1 MVVDMDR
8 RFYSA
13 GEIAIYLG
21 LREDTVRKW
30 AMRGR
35 IPFVKFGKSLRFD
48 ISRINCWA
56 KDREPAYLRKTFVEQ
71 HSQAR

>member
-1 MVVDMDR
+1 MER

-13 GEIAIYLG
+13 DEIAVYLG
-21 LREDTVRKW
+21 IREDTVRKW

-48 ISRINCWA
+48 IARINGWV
-56 KDREPAYLRKTFVEQ
+56 REGEPAYFRKHYDESRT
-71 HSQAR
+71 

>member
-1 MVVDMDR
+1 MDR

-13 GEIAIYLG
+13 GEIATYLG

-48 ISRINCWA
+48 ISRIESWA
-56 KDREPAYLRKTFVEQ
+56 KEREPVYVRKTFVER
-71 HSQAR
+71 SS